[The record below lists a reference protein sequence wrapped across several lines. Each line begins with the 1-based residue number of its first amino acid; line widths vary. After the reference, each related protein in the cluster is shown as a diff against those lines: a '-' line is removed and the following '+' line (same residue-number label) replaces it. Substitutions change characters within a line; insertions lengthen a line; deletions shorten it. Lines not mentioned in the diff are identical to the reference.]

1 MAKLRNN
8 CILAAAGIL
17 VALGATAAYA
27 LLSQRWPLLLLAIAG
42 GLAALYSIWEIW
54 KGFLLSRVK
63 IETAVRDNLTSVP
76 ADCLFSDSINQF
88 LKGYQNSISVVNL
101 EKAYRDTQL
110 QVLMGQINPHFLY
123 NTLESIRGQALLA
136 NDDIVADMAEMLSGF
151 FRYCI
156 SQKGTIV
163 SMKDEIQN
171 VKTYLKLMEFR
182 FPNKFTFNFIGDL
195 SRMYSYAI
203 PKLTLQPIVENA
215 ILHGIMDYTTG
226 GIISLRLFETDTG
239 LKIYVRDNGIGMSD
253 DKVREINGRL
263 LEDKD
268 TELAAPSGTGGI
280 ALYNINRRIRLAY
293 GREYGIRVFST
304 NHVGSNIM
312 VYLPKQLFENEK

>member
-1 MAKLRNN
+1 MVKLRNN
-8 CILAAAGIL
+8 CILAATGIL
-17 VALGATAAYA
+17 VALGATAAYT
-27 LLSQRWPLLLLAIAG
+27 LLSRRWPLLLLTIAG
-42 GLAALYSIWEIW
+42 GLTALYSIWEIW
-54 KGFLLSRVK
+54 KGFLLSRAK
-63 IETAVRDNLTSVP
+63 IESAVRNNHTSVP
-76 ADCLFSDSINQF
+76 TDCLFSDSINQF
-88 LKGYQNSISVVNL
+88 LKGYQNYISIVNM

-195 SRMYSYAI
+195 SRMYNYAI

-226 GIISLRLFETDTG
+226 GVISLRLFETDAS

-268 TELAAPSGTGGI
+268 TELTAPSGTGGI

>member
-1 MAKLRNN
+1 MVKLRNN
-8 CILAAAGIL
+8 CIFAAIGIL
-17 VALGATAAYA
+17 VALVATAAYI
-27 LLSQRWPLLLLAIAG
+27 LFSRQRLFLLLAIAAS
-42 GLAALYSIWEIW
+42 LAALYSIGEIW
-54 KGFLLSRVK
+54 KNCRLSYEK
-63 IETAVRDNLTSVP
+63 IESAAQNNHKTVP
-76 ADCLFSDSINQF
+76 DDCLFADSINQF

-156 SQKGTIV
+156 SKKGTIV
-163 SMKDEIQN
+163 SLKDEIQN
-171 VKTYLKLMEFR
+171 VKTYLKIMEFR
-182 FPNKFTFNFIGDL
+182 FPNKFTFNIIGDL
-195 SRMYSYAI
+195 PRMYNYAI

-226 GIISLRLFETDTG
+226 GVISLRLFETDTS
-239 LKIYVRDNGIGMSD
+239 LKIYVRDNGVGMSD
-253 DKVREINGRL
+253 EQVREINRRL

-268 TELAAPSGTGGI
+268 NGLTSPTGTSGI
-280 ALYNINRRIRLAY
+280 ALYNINSRISLAY
-293 GREYGIRVFST
+293 GHEYGIRVFST

-312 VYLPKQLFENEK
+312 VHLPKQLFENEK